1 MLPKTTSA
9 VDGGRMHTQDT
20 QCHITTA
27 ITVILLE
34 GTAARSGVVACQKN
48 VSLGNFKGLEV
59 ETNKHCDC
67 HSGL

>member
-48 VSLGNFKGLEV
+48 VSLGHFKGLEV
-59 ETNKHCDC
+59 GTNKHCDC